1 MSYDAKSDLVRN
13 RQLKVQELNIPFKIV
28 GNATPASVAIT
39 KDEPSVLFLKSQG
52 VDQITP
58 ALDAADGTP
67 SLTAANDANG
77 IFNLMVKV
85 GESLSKIQSARIVSR
100 IDGVSHPCFI
110 DDTDGISAAGDKIL
124 LTCDSTVALNAANTL
139 DACLEVKYVVSE

>member
-1 MSYDAKSDLVRN
+1 MSYDAKNELVRA
-13 RQLKVQELNIPFKIV
+13 RQLKVQKLSLPFRIV

-39 KDEPSVLFLKSQG
+39 KDDPSLLFVKTQG
-52 VDQITP
+52 VDQITA
-58 ALDAADGTP
+58 ALDTADGSP

-85 GESLSKIQSARIVSR
+85 GESLGKIVKAQVTSR
-100 IDGVSHPCFI
+100 TDGVSHPCFI

-139 DACLEVKYVVSE
+139 DACLEVQYVVSE